1 MATPPAVEKLR
12 ASLAEARWDQA
23 VAILHQFDI
32 DTSAAL
38 FMRLPFE
45 EQQALFRQ
53 IPLDYAAQLVSAFP
67 YYHAYL
73 LLHARPADEMKAIV
87 DRMHPAERMQFFD
100 ELPEETWQRLMDEL
114 GAKQGVP
121 AAMEEPE
128 PIAQP
133 AAAEPPIIEARRIEK
148 GFERPG
154 GGEMQVIGATDLAV
168 EPGMIT
174 ALLGPSGSGKSTLLR
189 ILSGLAQPSRGDVL
203 WHGKPLAESD
213 PNVAIVFQSFAL
225 FPWLTV
231 LDNVEVPLLAHGME
245 HAQRHRRA
253 LKMLD
258 IVGLRGFENAYPKEL
273 SGGMKQRVGFARAL
287 AVEPEILFMDEPF
300 SALDVLTAEN
310 LRGELLELWLG
321 KKIPTR
327 SIFIVTHNIEEAV
340 LLADRVIVLGRH
352 PATIRADF
360 RIPLPHPRERNAA
373 EFLLYV
379 DYIYKLMTEPELE
392 AATLAAPGLPA
403 KKTVHRLPHA
413 RSGGIAGL
421 LELLNDRGGK
431 EDLYHIADELQMEV
445 DDLLPIVQ
453 AAVLLSF
460 AKSDKGDIEVTP
472 AGKAFAE
479 ADIAPRKALFRE
491 AALANVPLLKQM
503 YSGLQSKSDHTM
515 PLEFFRDVLDE
526 HFSRDESQRQID
538 TALDWGR
545 YADIF
550 EYDSASDRLT
560 LFQPSAPADGAEAS
574 SEVQPL

>member
-1 MATPPAVEKLR
+1 MAVPPAIERLR
-12 ASLAEARWDQA
+12 ASLAQSRWDQA
-23 VAILHQFDI
+23 IAILHQWDV
-32 DTSAAL
+32 DTAAAL
-38 FMRLPFE
+38 LLQIPYE

-53 IPLDYAAQLVSAFP
+53 LPIDFAAKLVAAFP
-67 YYHAYL
+67 YYQAYL
-73 LLHARPADEMKAIV
+73 LLHSRPPDEMKAIV
-87 DRMHPAERMQFFD
+87 DSMHPGERMQFFD
-100 ELPEETWQRLMDEL
+100 ELPEETWQTLMDEL
-114 GAKQGVP
+114 GAKQSAPSTIEV
-121 AAMEEPE
+121 PE
-128 PIAQP
+128 PLAPTP
-133 AAAEPPIIEARRIEK
+133 APEPAIIEARRIEK

-154 GGEMQVIGATDLAV
+154 GGEMQVIAPTDLSV

-189 ILSGLAQPSRGDVL
+189 ILSGLAAPTRGEVL
-203 WHGKPLAESD
+203 WHGKPMAESD

-231 LDNVEVPLLAHGME
+231 LDNVEVPLIALGLSHP
-245 HAQRHRRA
+245 QRHRRA
-253 LKMLD
+253 LKTLGV
-258 IVGLRGFENAYPKEL
+258 VGLRGFENAYPKEL

-352 PATIRADF
+352 PASIRADF
-360 RIPLPHPRERNAA
+360 RIPLSQPRERSAA

-379 DYIYKLMTEPELE
+379 DYIYKLMTEPDLE
-392 AATLAAPGLPA
+392 AVAPTAATGPTA
-403 KKTVHRLPHA
+403 KKQFQRLPHA
-413 RSGGIAGL
+413 RPGGIAGL

-431 EDLYHIADELQMEV
+431 EDLYHVADELQMEV
-445 DDLLPIVQ
+445 DDLLPIVEG
-453 AAVLLSF
+453 AVLLAF
-460 AKSDKGDIEVTP
+460 ATSDKGDVEITP

-479 ADIAPRKALFRE
+479 ADISTRKALFRE
-491 AALANVPLLKQM
+491 AVLAHVSLLKQM
-503 YSGLQSKSDHTM
+503 SKSLESKSDRAM

-526 HFSRDESQRQID
+526 HFSSDETQRQIE

-545 YADIF
+545 YASIF
-550 EYDSASDRLT
+550 EYDSQSDRLT
-560 LFQPSAPADGAEAS
+560 LHEPASPVES
-574 SEVQPL
+574 PEVQPQ